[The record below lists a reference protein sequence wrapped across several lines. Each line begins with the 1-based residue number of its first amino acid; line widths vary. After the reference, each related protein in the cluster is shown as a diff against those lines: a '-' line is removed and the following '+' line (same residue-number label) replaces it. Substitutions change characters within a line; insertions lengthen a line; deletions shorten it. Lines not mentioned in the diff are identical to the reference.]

1 MYPRST
7 EIEKFGQN
15 LIDDPVYNKS
25 LGFTEFE
32 RKSLE
37 LEGLFPDKVMT
48 IEQQAEIV
56 MRDFNVGIESIA

>member
-1 MYPRST
+1 M
-7 EIEKFGQN
+7 
-15 LIDDPVYNKS
+15 IDDPVYNKS

-37 LEGLFPDKVMT
+37 LEGLLPDKVMT

-56 MRDFNVGIESIA
+56 MRDFNIGIESIA